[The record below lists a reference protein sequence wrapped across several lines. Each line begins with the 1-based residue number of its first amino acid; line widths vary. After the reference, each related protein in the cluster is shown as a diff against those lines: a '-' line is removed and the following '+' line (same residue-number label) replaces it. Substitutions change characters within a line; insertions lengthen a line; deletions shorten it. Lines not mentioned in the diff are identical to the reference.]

1 MNSSSHYFCKN
12 ISFLFEFS
20 CEKLQFCYIFQILC
34 RYEGLVAELDG
45 MVEAGFIIPTAEEQQ
60 VPFIHHFI
68 HFHFIEGWPFYYG
81 HFLTSFLFYVDCA
94 SQ

>member
-1 MNSSSHYFCKN
+1 MKFFALLLQS

-60 VPFIHHFI
+60 VTYILHCTR
-68 HFHFIEGWPFYYG
+68 FHFIEG
-81 HFLTSFLFYVDCA
+81 
-94 SQ
+94 